1 MAERTFRR
9 EGRLTLRDRVRPVLA
24 MAGACFRADP
34 LRATLSLLF
43 RLTAAAAGPVF
54 AAATARL
61 IDAAQPDRPWAA
73 AMGAAA
79 VLAGAVA
86 ARAVLDE
93 IGWKV
98 VQILEE
104 RTAHFVDLEVIALVG
119 GLPGLEHLERPEHLD
134 RIERIKEEQ
143 WLLAMSVE
151 ALVNTAVT
159 FFAIGLTVA
168 VLGSVDPWL
177 LLLPL
182 FALPS
187 LAAGAKAE
195 RIRWKVLDERMADYR
210 LSDDLLKLAT
220 QTTPAKELR
229 VFGLGPEIVRRHRE
243 VVDRMERWERD
254 HRLQGAYLVSAGRAV
269 FVLGY
274 VGAIALVAGRV
285 GRGAASTGDLVLTVV
300 LAGQV
305 MSQLNGAT
313 GTANWTA
320 WTFTAVRRWLWLL
333 DYAVDARR
341 AVQAPGPAAE
351 LLPAPRGLRDGVRF
365 EDVSFRYPGTDVDVL
380 AGVNLHIPAGTTVAV
395 VGDNGVGKSTLV
407 KLLCRFYEP
416 TSGRLTVDGVD
427 LRAVDVEA
435 WRASTGAVFQDH
447 ARLELLALEAVT
459 IGDSASFGSEEA
471 ADAAMARAGS
481 SDVLAALPEGWAT
494 QLGARWPNGVDLSG
508 GQWQKLALGRGM
520 MRDEAILFVFDEP
533 TAALDAET
541 EHRLFAEYAALSA
554 RGRAERGTV
563 TVLVS
568 HRFSTVRMADL
579 IVVVADGRIAEA
591 GSHDEL
597 VRAGGT
603 YAELYGIQARAYR

>member
-9 EGRLTLRDRVRPVLA
+9 HGPLSLRERVRPVLA
-24 MAGACFRADP
+24 MAVACFRADP
-34 LRATLSLLF
+34 LRAALSLLF

-61 IDAAQPDRPWAA
+61 IDAARPEQPWAA
-73 AMGAAA
+73 AMGAAV
-79 VLAGAVA
+79 VLAAAVA

-104 RTAHFVDLEVIALVG
+104 RTAHFVDLEIIALVG

-134 RIERIKEEQ
+134 RIDRIKEEQ

-168 VLGSVDPWL
+168 VLGTVDPWL

-210 LSDDLLKLAT
+210 LSEDLLKLAT
-220 QTTPAKELR
+220 QTGPAKELR
-229 VFGLGPEIVRRHRE
+229 VFGLGGEIVRRHRE
-243 VVDRMERWERD
+243 VVDRMERWERE
-254 HRLQGAYLVSAGRAV
+254 HRLQGAYLVAAGRAV

-341 AVQAPGPAAE
+341 AVQAPGAVDS
-351 LLPAPRGLRDGVRF
+351 LPAPRALRDGIRF
-365 EDVSFRYPGTDVDVL
+365 EGVSFRYPGTDVDVL
-380 AGVNLHIPAGTTVAV
+380 TGVDLYVPAGTTVAV
-395 VGDNGVGKSTLV
+395 VGDNGAGKSTLV

-416 TSGRLTVDGVD
+416 TEGRMTVDGVD
-427 LRAVDVEA
+427 LRAVDVDG

-447 ARLELLALEAVT
+447 ARLELVALEAVT
-459 IGDSASFGSEEA
+459 IGDTSAFGSVDA

-481 SDVLAALPEGWAT
+481 SDVLSALPEGWDT
-494 QLGARWPNGVDLSG
+494 QLGARWPKGVDLSG

-579 IVVVADGRIAEA
+579 IVVVADGHITEA

-603 YAELYGIQARAYR
+603 YAELYGLQARAYR

>member
-9 EGRLTLRDRVRPVLA
+9 ERLTLRDRVRPVVA

-34 LRATLSLLF
+34 VRSTLSLLF
-43 RLTAAAAGPVF
+43 RLTAAASGPVF
-54 AAATARL
+54 AAAVARL
-61 IDAAQPDRPWAA
+61 VDAARPGRPYAA
-73 AMGAAA
+73 ALGAAA
-79 VLAGAVA
+79 VLAAAVA

-119 GLPGLEHLERPEHLD
+119 GLPGLEHFERPEHLD

-159 FFAIGLTVA
+159 FFAIGLTVV
-168 VLGSVDPWL
+168 VLGSVDPLL
-177 LLLPL
+177 LLLPV
-182 FALPS
+182 FAVPS

-195 RIRWKVLDERMADYR
+195 RIRWKTLDERMADYR
-210 LSDDLLKLAT
+210 LSEDLMKLAT
-220 QTTPAKELR
+220 ETAPAKELR
-229 VFGLGPEIVRRHRE
+229 VFGLGPEIIRRHRE
-243 VVDRMERWERD
+243 VVDRMEGWERD
-254 HRLQGAYLVSAGRAV
+254 HRLQGAYLISAGRAV

-274 VGAIALVAGRV
+274 VGAIALVAGRAA
-285 GRGAASTGDLVLTVV
+285 RGEASTGDLVLTVV

-305 MSQLNGAT
+305 MGQLNGAS

-333 DYAVDARR
+333 DYAVGARA
-341 AVQAPGPAAE
+341 AVGADGAQP
-351 LLPAPRGLRDGVRF
+351 LLPAPRAMRDGVRL
-365 EDVSFRYPGTDVDVL
+365 EGVSFRYPGTEVDVL
-380 AGVNLHIPAGTTVAV
+380 AGVDLHIPAGTTVAV
-395 VGDNGVGKSTLV
+395 VGDNGAGKSTLV

-416 TSGRLTVDGVD
+416 SAGRVTVDGID
-427 LRAVDVEA
+427 LKAVDVES
-435 WRASTGAVFQDH
+435 WRTATGAVFQDH
-447 ARLELLALEAVT
+447 ARLELRALDAVT
-459 IGDSASFGSEEA
+459 LGDLDDLGSVDA
-471 ADAAMARAGS
+471 ANAAMARAGS
-481 SDVLAALPEGWAT
+481 SDVLAALPEGWET

-508 GQWQKLALGRGM
+508 GQWQKLALGRGL
-520 MRDEAILFVFDEP
+520 MRDDAVLYVFDEP

-541 EHRLFAEYAALSA
+541 EHRLFAEYASLA
-554 RGRAERGTV
+554 RRGQRERGAV
-563 TVLVS
+563 TLLVS

-579 IVVVADGRIAEA
+579 IIVVADGRIAEQ

-597 VRAGGT
+597 VRLGGT
-603 YAELYGIQARAYR
+603 YAELYELQARAYR

>member
-9 EGRLTLRDRVRPVLA
+9 DRRLTMRDRVRPVLA
-24 MAGACFRADP
+24 MGVACFRADP
-34 LRATLSLLF
+34 LRSTLSLLF
-43 RLTAAAAGPVF
+43 RLTAAVSAPIFATAVGRLVEEARPGRPLAAGL
-54 AAATARL
+54 A
-61 IDAAQPDRPWAA
+61 
-73 AMGAAA
+73 AAA

-151 ALVNTAVT
+151 ALVNSVVT
-159 FFAIGLTVA
+159 FVAIGVTVA
-168 VLGSVDPWL
+168 VLGSVHAVL

-187 LAAGAKAE
+187 LVAGAKAE
-195 RIRWKVLDERMADYR
+195 RIRWKVLDERMSDYR
-210 LSDDLLKLAT
+210 LAEDLMKLAT
-220 QTTPAKELR
+220 ETAPAKELR

-243 VVDRMERWERD
+243 VVDRMEGWERS
-254 HRLQGAYLVSAGRAV
+254 HRLQGAYLISLGRAV

-274 VGAIALVAGRV
+274 VGAIGFVAARV
-285 GRGAASTGDLVLTVV
+285 SRGAATSGDLVLTVV

-305 MSQLNGAT
+305 MAQLQGAT

-333 DYAVDARR
+333 DYAVEARR
-341 AVQAPGPAAE
+341 AVRAPGDDAP
-351 LLPAPRGLRDGVRF
+351 LPAPRALRDGVRF
-365 EDVSFRYPGTDVDVL
+365 EGVSFRYPGTDVDVL
-380 AGVNLHIPAGTTVAV
+380 HEVDLHIPSGTTVAV
-395 VGDNGVGKSTLV
+395 VGDNGAGKTTLV

-416 TSGRLTVDGVD
+416 TAGRITVDGID
-427 LRAVDVEA
+427 IKAIDVGG
-435 WRASTGAVFQDH
+435 WRESTGAVFQDH
-447 ARLELLALEAVT
+447 ARLELPAIEAVT
-459 IGDSASFGSEEA
+459 IGDLAQLGAVEA
-471 ADAAMARAGS
+471 ANAAMERAGS
-481 SDVLAALPEGWAT
+481 ADVLASLPEGWST

-520 MRDEAILFVFDEP
+520 MRDEAVLFVFDEP

-568 HRFSTVRMADL
+568 HRFSTVRMADV
-579 IVVVADGRIAEA
+579 IVVVADGRITES

-597 VRAGGT
+597 MRAEGT
-603 YAELYGIQARAYR
+603 YAELYDLQARAYR

>member
-9 EGRLTLRDRVRPVLA
+9 DHRLTLEERVRPVLA
-24 MAGACFRADP
+24 MAAACFRADP
-34 LRATLSLLF
+34 LRASLSLLF
-43 RLTAAAAGPVF
+43 RLTAAASGPVF
-54 AAATARL
+54 AAAVARL
-61 IDAAQPDRPWAA
+61 IDAARPGRPLAA
-73 AMGAAA
+73 AVGSAV

-151 ALVNTAVT
+151 ALVNTVVT
-159 FFAIGLTVA
+159 FFAIGLTIA
-168 VLGSVDPWL
+168 VLGSVDAWL
-177 LLLPL
+177 LLLPV

-195 RIRWKVLDERMADYR
+195 RIRWRTLDERMADYR
-210 LSDDLLKLAT
+210 LSEDLMKLAT
-220 QTTPAKELR
+220 ETAPAKELR
-229 VFGLGPEIVRRHRE
+229 VFGLGPEIVRRHRQ

-254 HRLQGAYLVSAGRAV
+254 HRLQGAYLISAGRAV

-274 VGAIALVAGRV
+274 VGAIAIVADGV
-285 GRGAASTGDLVLTVV
+285 AKGTASRSDLVLTVV

-305 MSQLNGAT
+305 MAQLNGAT

-333 DYAVDARR
+333 DYAVGARR
-341 AVQAPGPAAE
+341 AVRVEGEVP
-351 LLPAPRGLRDGVRF
+351 LLPAPKGLRDGVRF
-365 EDVSFRYPGTDVDVL
+365 EAVSFRYPGTEVDVL
-380 AGVNLHIPAGTTVAV
+380 TDVDLHIPAGTTVAI
-395 VGDNGVGKSTLV
+395 VGDNGAGKTTLV

-416 TSGRLTVDGVD
+416 TTGRLTVDGID
-427 LRAVDVEA
+427 LKAVDIEG

-447 ARLELLALEAVT
+447 ARLELPALEAVT
-459 IGDSASFGSEEA
+459 IGDLARFRSVDA
-471 ADAAMARAGS
+471 ADAAMERAGS
-481 SDVLAALPEGWAT
+481 SDVLAALPEGWET
-494 QLGARWPNGVDLSG
+494 QLGARWPGGVDLSG

-541 EHRLFAEYAALSA
+541 EHRLFAEYAALSS

-563 TVLVS
+563 TLLVS
-568 HRFSTVRMADL
+568 HRFSTVRMADV
-579 IVVVADGRIAEA
+579 IVVVADGRITES

-603 YAELYGIQARAYR
+603 YAELYELQARAYR

>member
-9 EGRLTLRDRVRPVLA
+9 HGPLSLRERVRPVLA
-24 MAGACFRADP
+24 MAVACFRADP
-34 LRATLSLLF
+34 LRAALSLLF

-61 IDAAQPDRPWAA
+61 IDAARPEQPWAA
-73 AMGAAA
+73 AMGAAV
-79 VLAGAVA
+79 VLAAAVA

-104 RTAHFVDLEVIALVG
+104 RTAHFVDLEIIALVG

-134 RIERIKEEQ
+134 RIDRIKEEQ

-168 VLGSVDPWL
+168 VLGTVDPWL

-210 LSDDLLKLAT
+210 LSEDLLKLAT
-220 QTTPAKELR
+220 QTGPAKELR
-229 VFGLGPEIVRRHRE
+229 VFGLGGEIVRRHRE
-243 VVDRMERWERD
+243 VVDRMERWERE
-254 HRLQGAYLVSAGRAV
+254 HRLQGAYLVAAGRAV

-341 AVQAPGPAAE
+341 AVQAPGAVDS
-351 LLPAPRGLRDGVRF
+351 LPAPRALRDGIRF
-365 EDVSFRYPGTDVDVL
+365 EGVSFRYPGTDVDVL
-380 AGVNLHIPAGTTVAV
+380 TGVDLHVPAGTTVAV
-395 VGDNGVGKSTLV
+395 VGDNGAGKSTLV

-416 TSGRLTVDGVD
+416 TEGRMTVDGVD
-427 LRAVDVEA
+427 LRAVDVDG

-447 ARLELLALEAVT
+447 ARLELVALEAVT
-459 IGDSASFGSEEA
+459 IGDTSAFGSVDA

-481 SDVLAALPEGWAT
+481 SDVLSALPEGWDT
-494 QLGARWPNGVDLSG
+494 QLGARWPKGVDLSG

-579 IVVVADGRIAEA
+579 IVVVADGRITEA

-603 YAELYGIQARAYR
+603 YAELYGLQARAYR

>member
-9 EGRLTLRDRVRPVLA
+9 HGPLSLRERVRPVLA
-24 MAGACFRADP
+24 MAVACFRADP
-34 LRATLSLLF
+34 LRAALSLLF

-61 IDAAQPDRPWAA
+61 IDAARPEQPWAA
-73 AMGAAA
+73 AMGAAV
-79 VLAGAVA
+79 VLAAAVA

-104 RTAHFVDLEVIALVG
+104 RTAHFVDLEIIALVG

-134 RIERIKEEQ
+134 RIDRIKEEQ

-168 VLGSVDPWL
+168 VLGTVDPWL

-210 LSDDLLKLAT
+210 LSEDLLKLAT
-220 QTTPAKELR
+220 QTGPAKELR
-229 VFGLGPEIVRRHRE
+229 VFGLGGEIVRRHRE
-243 VVDRMERWERD
+243 VVDRMERWERE
-254 HRLQGAYLVSAGRAV
+254 HRLQGAYLVAAGRAV

-341 AVQAPGPAAE
+341 AVQAPGAVDS
-351 LLPAPRGLRDGVRF
+351 LPAPRALRDGIRF
-365 EDVSFRYPGTDVDVL
+365 EGVSFRYPGTDVDVL
-380 AGVNLHIPAGTTVAV
+380 TGVDLYVPAGTTVAV
-395 VGDNGVGKSTLV
+395 VGDNGAGKSTLV

-416 TSGRLTVDGVD
+416 TEGRMTVDGVD
-427 LRAVDVEA
+427 LRAVDVDG

-447 ARLELLALEAVT
+447 ARLELVALEAVT
-459 IGDSASFGSEEA
+459 IGDTSAFGSVDA
-471 ADAAMARAGS
+471 ADAAMPRAGS
-481 SDVLAALPEGWAT
+481 SDVLSALPEGWDT
-494 QLGARWPNGVDLSG
+494 QLGARWPKGVDLSG

-579 IVVVADGRIAEA
+579 IVVVADGHITEA

-603 YAELYGIQARAYR
+603 YAELYGLQARAYR